1 MDADKI
7 SGPGTADI
15 YRKLVELASEGFWL
29 LDKKFL
35 TVYVSPALE
44 QLLGYTKE
52 EMSGRSWHDFGDPA
66 WVARA
71 KELEH
76 RREQGIKEPHEFL
89 FIRKDGRKIL
99 TRITTTP
106 LYDAAGNFDGAIGVL
121 SDITGQKEAAVLAA
135 DSARVEI
142 LMEVSPTG
150 IVCVDAAGAITYVN
164 RRGEELLGLSRQALA
179 GRPYNSSN
187 WNATH
192 PDGTPFLDEEL
203 PFTRVKRTK
212 QPVRNME
219 EVIEWKDGRKVTL
232 SVNGTPLMSDTGEFL
247 GMIASV
253 EDISERKKAEETLRQ
268 SNAVMDKIQNL
279 AKIGGWE
286 YDLVS
291 QKMFWTKETYLLH
304 DMVPG
309 DIKPGSAE
317 HISKGQQCYRPEDI
331 PVVMAAFNR
340 CKEAG
345 TPYDLELPFTTVKG
359 RQLWI
364 RTTAQAEWD
373 GDRLVKVVGSL
384 QDITERKLAE
394 ETLRDSEEKY
404 QKIFQS
410 APLLVALSGIA
421 DGRYVDCNKQFFH
434 VLGFK
439 REEVIGRTSIELGIF
454 TPEVRSTLLSNRN
467 NIQGLE
473 LTVRTKDG
481 RLITCAF
488 YAEIVKVAGVDHLLS
503 MAIDVTERNSAAERM
518 RVLHADLMEKN
529 KDMESF
535 LYLTT
540 HDLRTPLVNM
550 LGYSKQLG
558 SDIKN
563 LQAALSCAALPKEIK
578 GKVLGLVDESIT
590 KSLMFISE
598 SAIKMD
604 LMINGLLKMARLGR
618 MEITAVRLDM
628 NVLLQKVHAALSYQL
643 EKAGCAFKV
652 EALPPCISD
661 PSVMIHVF
669 TNLINNAVKYRHR
682 GRKLEITVRGEIKD
696 GKTAIYTVSDNGQGI
711 KASDLDK
718 IGQMFFRGYLQDPAI
733 EQGEGIGIAMVK
745 RMLART
751 GGTLAVRSTE
761 GVGTQIYV
769 ELPSEKAG

>member
-1 MDADKI
+1 
-7 SGPGTADI
+7 
-15 YRKLVELASEGFWL
+15 
-29 LDKKFL
+29 
-35 TVYVSPALE
+35 
-44 QLLGYTKE
+44 
-52 EMSGRSWHDFGDPA
+52 
-66 WVARA
+66 
-71 KELEH
+71 
-76 RREQGIKEPHEFL
+76 
-89 FIRKDGRKIL
+89 
-99 TRITTTP
+99 
-106 LYDAAGNFDGAIGVL
+106 
-121 SDITGQKEAAVLAA
+121 
-135 DSARVEI
+135 
-142 LMEVSPTG
+142 
-150 IVCVDAAGAITYVN
+150 
-164 RRGEELLGLSRQALA
+164 
-179 GRPYNSSN
+179 
-187 WNATH
+187 
-192 PDGTPFLDEEL
+192 LDEEL
-203 PFTRVKRTK
+203 PFSRVKRTK
-212 QPVRNME
+212 QPVRNVK
-219 EVIEWKDGRKVTL
+219 EVIEWEDGRKITL

-247 GMIASV
+247 GMVAAL
-253 EDISERKKAEETLRQ
+253 EDISERKRAEEKLLNSEKQLRAVLNAAPSPVAVVDVADDKIEFWSDSALTLFGHTASTAREWYSLAYPDPDYRENVLARWKPAVEKARSSGGPVNAGEYRVTCRDGSVRICELFPYFVEDKLIVSFKDVTDMKAAAESMAAERNRARQ
-268 SNAVMDKIQNL
+268 CLELAGVMLLFLKKDKTISFINRKGCDVLGYTYEELLGRNWFELAIPAELRGAVEGVFSKIVSGKMDVVEQYENAVLTRGGIQRIVNWHNALMFNL
-279 AKIGGWE
+279 
-286 YDLVS
+286 D
-291 QKMFWTKETYLLH
+291 
-304 DMVPG
+304 
-309 DIKPGSAE
+309 
-317 HISKGQQCYRPEDI
+317 
-331 PVVMAAFNR
+331 
-340 CKEAG
+340 G
-345 TPYDLELPFTTVKG
+345 TIEGVLCSGE
-359 RQLWI
+359 
-364 RTTAQAEWD
+364 
-373 GDRLVKVVGSL
+373 
-384 QDITERKLAE
+384 DITERKAVE
-394 ETLRDSEEKY
+394 NSMRDSEEKY

-488 YAEIVKVAGVDHLLS
+488 YAEIVKVAGVDRLLS